1 MTRIVSLRFH
11 DLPGSQ
17 AGLARSGRHTVI
29 ADRPEGV
36 AGGQGLGFNGA
47 EFLSAALGG
56 CFWNDLYYAAAAL
69 GHALGVVE
77 VAVETT
83 LSGTPLRVTA
93 ATIRAHVEAES
104 VEQAQ
109 ACFEVACRESTIAN
123 SMLGAFPVSL
133 GLEEQ
138 TGGSEGGVRWFKPQG
153 S

>member
-1 MTRIVSLRFH
+1 MTRTVSLRFRG
-11 DLPGSQ
+11 LPGSR
-17 AGLARSGRHTVI
+17 AGLAQSGRHTLI
-29 ADRPEGV
+29 ADRPEGI

-56 CFWNDLYYAAAAL
+56 CFWNDLHYAAAAL
-69 GHALGVVE
+69 GHTLSGVE

-93 ATIRAHVEAES
+93 AIIRAHVEAES

-109 ACFEVACRESTIAN
+109 ACFEAACRESTIAN

-133 GLEEQ
+133 ELEEQ
-138 TGGSEGGVRWFKPQG
+138 TEG
-153 S
+153 